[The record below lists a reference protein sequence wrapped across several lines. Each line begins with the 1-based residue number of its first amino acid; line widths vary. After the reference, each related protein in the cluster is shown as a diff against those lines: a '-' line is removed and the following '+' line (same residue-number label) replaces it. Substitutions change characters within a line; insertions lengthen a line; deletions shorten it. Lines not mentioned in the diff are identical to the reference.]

1 MRRGAGL
8 AVAILAAL
16 PATSC
21 GYRLAGANANP
32 AIPESL
38 KIVAVIP
45 FENQTKRP
53 EIEQRV
59 TEEVARELS
68 KRGGYRVVTDRGT
81 ADGFLEGAVVG
92 FDTMPVQFNAQGRAT
107 RVETVIRLRATL
119 RDVRSGNPYWS
130 QDGLV
135 FREQYDVDE
144 TEQNFFD
151 RETLALDALA
161 RGAAGA
167 LVASIFEGF

>member
-1 MRRGAGL
+1 M
-8 AVAILAAL
+8 
-16 PATSC
+16 
-21 GYRLAGANANP
+21 
-32 AIPESL
+32 
-38 KIVAVIP
+38 IP
-45 FENQTKRP
+45 FENQTRRP

-68 KRGGYRVVTDRGT
+68 KRGGYTVVTDRQS
-81 ADGFLEGAVVG
+81 ADALLEGAVVG
-92 FDTMPVQFNAQGRAT
+92 FDTMPVQFSAQGRAT
-107 RVETVIRLRATL
+107 RVETVVRLRATL

-135 FREQYDVDE
+135 FREQYDVPEEEAD
-144 TEQNFFD
+144 FFD
-151 RETLALDALA
+151 RETLALDEIA

>member
-1 MRRGAGL
+1 MRRLAGL
-8 AVAILAAL
+8 AALVVAVAT
-16 PATSC
+16 ATSC

-32 AIPESL
+32 AIPASL
-38 KIVAVIP
+38 KVVAVIP

-68 KRGGYRVVTDRGT
+68 KRGGYDVVTDRDT
-81 ADGFLEGAVVG
+81 ADALLEGAVIG
-92 FDTMPVQFNAQGRAT
+92 FETSPVQFNDQGRAT
-107 RVETVIRLRATL
+107 RVETVVRLRATL
-119 RDVRSGNPYWS
+119 RDVRSGNPMWS

-144 TEQNFFD
+144 NEASFFD
-151 RETLALDALA
+151 RETLALDELA

>member
-1 MRRGAGL
+1 VSRPA
-8 AVAILAAL
+8 ACAAL
-16 PATSC
+16 LVALATATSC
-21 GYRLAGANANP
+21 GYRLSGANANP
-32 AIPESL
+32 AIPASL
-38 KIVAVIP
+38 KVVAVIP

-68 KRGGYRVVTDRGT
+68 KRGGYRVITDRDA
-81 ADGFLEGAVVG
+81 ADALLEGAVVG
-92 FDTMPVQFNAQGRAT
+92 FDTRPVQFNNQGRAI
-107 RVETVIRLRATL
+107 RVETVVRLRSTL
-119 RDVRSGNPYWS
+119 RDVRSGNPLWS

-135 FREQYDVDE
+135 FREQYDVPE
-144 TEQNFFD
+144 TEDNFFD
-151 RETLALDALA
+151 RETLALDELA

>member
-1 MRRGAGL
+1 VRRLLTCA
-8 AVAILAAL
+8 AVVVLAAT
-16 PATSC
+16 ATSC

-32 AIPESL
+32 AIPSTL
-38 KIVAVIP
+38 KVVAVVP

-68 KRGGYRVVTDRGT
+68 KRGGYDVVTDRDA
-81 ADGFLEGAVVG
+81 ADALLEGAVIG
-92 FDTMPVQFNAQGRAT
+92 FDTSPVQFNNQGRAT
-107 RVETVIRLRATL
+107 RVETVVRLRATL
-119 RDVRSGNPYWS
+119 RDVRSGNPLWS

-135 FREQYDVDE
+135 FREQYDVPE
-144 TEQNFFD
+144 TEDDFFD
-151 RETLALDALA
+151 RETLALDELA

>member
-1 MRRGAGL
+1 MRRVL
-8 AVAILAAL
+8 ALAAL
-16 PATSC
+16 LLAAAASTSC

-38 KIVAVIP
+38 KVVAVIP

-81 ADGFLEGAVVG
+81 ADALLEGVVVG
-92 FDTMPVQFNAQGRAT
+92 FTTMPVQFNEQGRAT

-130 QDGLV
+130 QDGLI

-144 TEQNFFD
+144 TEQDYFD
-151 RETLALDALA
+151 RETLALDELA